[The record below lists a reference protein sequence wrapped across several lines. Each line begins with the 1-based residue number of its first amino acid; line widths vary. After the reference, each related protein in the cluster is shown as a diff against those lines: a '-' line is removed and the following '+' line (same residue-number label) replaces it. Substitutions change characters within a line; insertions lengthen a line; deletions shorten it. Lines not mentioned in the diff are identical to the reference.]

1 MFSEHK
7 FLSGAARIAVF
18 ALLLPLFLPAV
29 VPPGEQSA
37 ARVQSISAACEQ
49 VFQATKGQIREEDL
63 QQEVRKLLSGK
74 LDIPASTQPPIDELM
89 FEDLAEK
96 ELLRRA
102 VEAFPLPNQEGL
114 TALAEKEYPLYK
126 RGDQVKVVHKL
137 NPFSIGVTS
146 GVLYE
151 ARNGVIR
158 VGNKSI
164 RLRDMLGITDNEREA
179 LKFDEP
185 STLRRREEF
194 IQELRTSTEAKRMA
208 WREENSGAVFAEVK
222 KKCGEQNERMGF
234 TYLDDEWLNENDL
247 YQRVVSSSFNRLLA
261 KKNFEYAQK
270 IKHQED
276 ILLGQLEIRTAAD
289 RLSPAGQHIS
299 PADEINRRQQAELA
313 RLAAEEQAR
322 QLALQKKAEEE
333 ARLAEERAAKQRA
346 LEEAEAARKQAELEA
361 QRMNINTE
369 FQPDETAGISPLLI
383 GVLGLLIVAAVVG
396 IVIWRR
402 KASEEIDVSKFFEGK
417 GRVQKEFWAR
427 VDADP
432 EHFKYVAYMFPNLS
446 EASAALSKLSY
457 IFTDKDGNLN
467 CKRELH
473 FGVYP
478 HQGMAV
484 CFVGGEK
491 LNYACWREATAVL
504 PELPNATYFKV
515 STEPEVML
523 ELPDVDEMN
532 KESHLQI
539 TSLGVEDVTNESGE
553 FSRCFKYSAGSKEQA
568 LAFLGKTDVKEDGIV
583 IHVETPE
590 GIFGKDINGIFEA

>member
-1 MFSEHK
+1 MLLDHK
-7 FLSGAARIAVF
+7 FLSGAARIAVL
-18 ALLLPLFLPAV
+18 ALLLPLILPAA
-29 VPPGEQSA
+29 VPPGAQSA
-37 ARVQSISAACEQ
+37 LRVQSISAACES
-49 VFQATKGQIREEDL
+49 VFQAAQGQIREDAL
-63 QQEVRKLLSGK
+63 LQEVRKSLSGG
-74 LDIPASTQPPIDELM
+74 LDIPTPTRTPIDEFM

-96 ELLRRA
+96 ELLRRS
-102 VEAFPLPNQEGL
+102 VQAFPLPDQAGL

-126 RGDQVKVVHKL
+126 RGDQVRIVHKL
-137 NPFSIGVTS
+137 NPFSVGVTS
-146 GVLYE
+146 GILYE

-185 STLRRREEF
+185 GTLRRREEF
-194 IQELRTSTEAKRMA
+194 IQELRTSTEAKRIA
-208 WREENSGAVFAEVK
+208 WREENSAAVFAEVK

-247 YQRVVSSSFNRLLA
+247 YQRVVSNSFNRLMA
-261 KKNFEYAQK
+261 KKNFEYAQN

-276 ILLGQLEIRTAAD
+276 VLLGQLEVRAAAD
-289 RLSPAGQHIS
+289 RLSPPGQHIS
-299 PADEINRRQQAELA
+299 PADEINRRQQTKLA
-313 RLAAEEQAR
+313 RAAAEEQAR
-322 QLALQKKAEEE
+322 QLAQQKKAEAE
-333 ARLAEERAAKQRA
+333 ALLAEEKAAKQRA
-346 LEEAEAARKQAELEA
+346 LAEAEAARKQAELEA
-361 QRMNINTE
+361 QGVDIKTD
-369 FQPDETAGISPLLI
+369 FQPGEVGAISPLMIAALA
-383 GVLGLLIVAAVVG
+383 LLIVAVLAG
-396 IVIWRR
+396 IIIWRR
-402 KASEEIDVSKFFEGK
+402 KASDEIDVAKFFVGK

-427 VDADP
+427 VEADP

-446 EASAALSKLSY
+446 EASSALSKLSY

-491 LNYACWREATAVL
+491 LNYACWREASAVL

-523 ELPDVDEMN
+523 ELPDVEALN
-532 KESHLQI
+532 KDSALQI
-539 TSLGVEDVTNESGE
+539 ISLGIEDVTNESGE

-568 LAFLGKTDVKEDGIV
+568 LEFLGKSEVKEDGIV